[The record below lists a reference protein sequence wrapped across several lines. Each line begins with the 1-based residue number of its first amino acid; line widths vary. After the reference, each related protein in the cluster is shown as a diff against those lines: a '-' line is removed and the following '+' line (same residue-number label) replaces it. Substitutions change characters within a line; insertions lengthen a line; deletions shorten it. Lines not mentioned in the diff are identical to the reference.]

1 MIVYFKQ
8 PQFPTLSKRV
18 CAPYGAPFFFSAII
32 GGLGTIDV
40 IPNCFYT
47 IRIDYRRKPVMTT
60 KSSFENRLVFLPR
73 AYQEIPYAQITTAFG
88 AVLMGKKGRTTCQ
101 VQRISSWYVRLLSIF
116 QDYVDPRNIPPSV
129 IEDAINSTAATPGRR
144 TGTFVH
150 QTVEVTVVVNSSG
163 KVIAVIP
170 R

>member
-40 IPNCFYT
+40 IPNCLLY
-47 IRIDYRRKPVMTT
+47 YKNQLSKKPVMTT

-73 AYQEIPYAQITTAFG
+73 TYQKVPYAQVTTAFG

-116 QDYVDPRNIPPSV
+116 SGLCRSQKYT
-129 IEDAINSTAATPGRR
+129 AISDRR
-144 TGTFVH
+144 CY
-150 QTVEVTVVVNSSG
+150 Q
-163 KVIAVIP
+163 
-170 R
+170 